1 MKLMKMTAE
10 QDRKKPIGLLEDQIR
25 LFNAILIEL
34 RKQRKILNGIRVV
47 SKKTLDTQKIA
58 QKGRKY
64 T

>member
-1 MKLMKMTAE
+1 MKMTAE
-10 QDRKKPIGLLEDQIR
+10 QDRKKQIGLLEDQIR

>member
-10 QDRKKPIGLLEDQIR
+10 QDRKKQIGLLEDQIR

>member
-1 MKLMKMTAE
+1 MKMTAE
-10 QDRKKPIGLLEDQIR
+10 QDRKRQIGLLEDQIR
-25 LFNAILIEL
+25 LFNAILMEL